1 MVVVVKIVVGF
12 FLFCK
17 TSNNLVAPF
26 VLIKDGST
34 FIILGVLSVEVVV
47 VVVVVVGVVD
57 MVESKKSLL

>member
-1 MVVVVKIVVGF
+1 MAVVVNIVVGF

-47 VVVVVVGVVD
+47 VVVGVVD

>member
-47 VVVVVVGVVD
+47 VVVGVVD